1 MITAIDSRQIFDP
14 RGMEWDFWCASMAGL
29 FAANQLGTVEEE
41 RWHEWADGLAGIGR
55 FVGAP
60 DSRLFETW
68 QDWAFA
74 LNNSLRR

>member
-1 MITAIDSRQIFDP
+1 
-14 RGMEWDFWCASMAGL
+14 MAGL
-29 FAANQLGTVEEE
+29 FAANQLGTIEEA
-41 RWHEWADGLAGIGR
+41 RWREWADGIAGIGR
-55 FVGAP
+55 FIGAP

>member
-14 RGMEWDFWCASMAGL
+14 RGMEWDFWCASMASL

-55 FVGAP
+55 FAGAP

>member
-1 MITAIDSRQIFDP
+1 MITAIDSRQVFDP
-14 RGMEWDFWCASMAGL
+14 RGLTWDYWCASMAGL

-41 RWHEWADGLAGIGR
+41 RWRDWADGLAGIGR

>member
-14 RGMEWDFWCASMAGL
+14 RGLTWDYWCALMAGL
-29 FAANQLGTVEEE
+29 FAANQLGTVQEP
-41 RWHEWADGLAGIGR
+41 EWRSWANGLAGIGR
-55 FVGAP
+55 FAGVP

-68 QDWAFA
+68 QDWALA

>member
-1 MITAIDSRQIFDP
+1 MITAIDSWQIFDP

-29 FAANQLGTVEEE
+29 FAANQLGTVEEPQW
-41 RWHEWADGLAGIGR
+41 RDWADGLAGIGR

>member
-1 MITAIDSRQIFDP
+1 MISAIDSRQIFDP
-14 RGMEWDFWCASMAGL
+14 RGMTWDYWCALMSGL
-29 FAANQLGTVEEE
+29 FAANQLGTVKEECW
-41 RWHEWADGLAGIGR
+41 RDWADGVAGIGR

>member
-29 FAANQLGTVEEE
+29 FAANQLGTIEEP
-41 RWHEWADGLAGIGR
+41 RWREWADGIAGIGR
-55 FVGAP
+55 FAGAP
-60 DSRLFETW
+60 DSRNFDTW

>member
-1 MITAIDSRQIFDP
+1 MISAIDSRQIFDP
-14 RGMEWDFWCASMAGL
+14 RNMDWDFWCASMASL
-29 FAANQLGTVEEE
+29 FAANQLGTIEEA
-41 RWHEWADGLAGIGR
+41 RWREWANGIAGIGR